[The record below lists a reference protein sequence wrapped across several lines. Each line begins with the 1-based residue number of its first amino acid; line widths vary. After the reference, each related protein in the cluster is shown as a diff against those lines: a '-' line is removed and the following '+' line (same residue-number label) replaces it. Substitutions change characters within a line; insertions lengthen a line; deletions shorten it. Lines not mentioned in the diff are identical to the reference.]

1 MRAIYEIS
9 LNTFKE
15 TLRNHVVYMVL
26 LFVVILILLSVSFGD
41 WSVFARIQVIE
52 DFGLATMSISGLLLA
67 VFLGVGMLGKEISSK
82 TVYHVITKP
91 IARYQFIIGKFAG
104 LLAVLALNYA
114 VMSLFF
120 AGTLLFLGGH
130 AGWML
135 ASAIICIGT
144 EMAVIISAAL
154 FFSTFTSSVL
164 AALFS
169 IAFYCAGHLNDLISI
184 GIASKS
190 WSLFPVVLKILYYL
204 LPNLEHFNIRNHVV
218 YHSALPTAG
227 YTPLAV
233 AYGGL
238 YVILFLVLSCIIF
251 RKKDL

>member
-1 MRAIYEIS
+1 MRAIYDIA

-15 TLRNHVVYMVL
+15 TIRNHAIYMVL
-26 LFVVILILLSVSFGD
+26 LFVIVLILLSVSFGD

-52 DFGLATMSISGLLLA
+52 DFGLSTMSISGLLLA
-67 VFLGVGMLGKEISSK
+67 VFIGVGMLGKEISSK

-91 IARYQFIIGKFAG
+91 ITRHQFIIGKFSG
-104 LLAVLALNYA
+104 LLAVLILNYA
-114 VMSLFF
+114 IMSFF
-120 AGTLLFLGGH
+120 FIGTLIVFDGH
-130 AGWML
+130 VGWMFL
-135 ASAIICIGT
+135 SAIICIGT

-154 FFSTFTSSVL
+154 FFSTFTSSML

-169 IAFYCAGHLNDLISI
+169 IAFYCAGHLNDLISVS
-184 GIASKS
+184 IAAQQ
-190 WSLFPVVLKILYYL
+190 WSFFPVILKGLYYL

-218 YHSALPTAG
+218 YQSGLPAS
-227 YTPLAV
+227 YAFLVV

-238 YVILFLVLSCIIF
+238 YVVLFLFLSCIIF

>member
-1 MRAIYEIS
+1 MRAMYEIS

-15 TLRNHVVYMVL
+15 TIRNHVVYMVL
-26 LFVVILILLSVSFGD
+26 LFVVVLIVLSVSFGD

-52 DFGLATMSISGLLLA
+52 DFGLATMSLSGLLLA
-67 VFLGVGMLGKEISSK
+67 VFIGVGMLAKEISSK

-91 IARYQFIIGKFAG
+91 VARHHFIIGKFAG
-104 LLAVLALNYA
+104 LLSVLVLNYA

-120 AGTLLFLGGH
+120 SGTLLIFGAH
-130 AGWML
+130 IGWTL
-135 ASAIICIGT
+135 LSAIVCIGA

-154 FFSTFTSSVL
+154 FFSTITSPML

-184 GIASKS
+184 NFVSQS
-190 WSLFPVVLKILYYL
+190 WSLFHVILKILYYL

-218 YHSALPTAG
+218 YHSVLPAG
-227 YTPLAV
+227 YTFLAL
-233 AYGGL
+233 AYAGL
-238 YVILFLVLSCIIF
+238 YVILFLTCSCIIF

>member
-1 MRAIYEIS
+1 MGVIYHIA
-9 LNTFKE
+9 LNSVKE
-15 TLRNHVVYMVL
+15 TIRNHVVYMVL
-26 LFVVILILLSVSFGD
+26 LFVILLIILSVSFGD

-67 VFLGVGMLGKEISSK
+67 VFIGVGMLGKEISSK
-82 TVYHVITKP
+82 TLYHVITKP
-91 IARYQFIIGKFAG
+91 ITRHQFIIGKFTG
-104 LLAVLALNYA
+104 LLAVLVLNYA

-120 AGTLLFLGGH
+120 IGTLLCFGGH
-130 AGWML
+130 VGWTL
-135 ASAIICIGT
+135 VSAIICIGT

-154 FFSTFTSSVL
+154 FFSTFTSSML

-169 IAFYCAGHLNDLISI
+169 IAFYCAGHLNDLISVH
-184 GIASKS
+184 IAAQH
-190 WSLFPVVLKILYYL
+190 WSLFPLIMKALYYL

-218 YHSALPTAG
+218 YQSGLPGG
-227 YTPLAV
+227 YTFLAM

-238 YVILFLVLSCIIF
+238 YVILFLFLSCLIF

>member
-1 MRAIYEIS
+1 VRAIYDIA

-26 LFVVILILLSVSFGD
+26 LFVILLILLSVSFGD

-52 DFGLATMSISGLLLA
+52 DFGLSTMSISGLLLA
-67 VFLGVGMLGKEISSK
+67 VFIGVGMLGREISTK
-82 TVYHVITKP
+82 TLYHVLTKP
-91 IARYQFIIGKFAG
+91 VTRNQFIIGKFAG
-104 LLAVLALNYA
+104 LLCVLILNYA
-114 VMSLFF
+114 IMSLFF
-120 AGTLLFLGGH
+120 IGTLLFFGGH
-130 AGWML
+130 VGWTFI
-135 ASAIICIGT
+135 AAIICIGA

-154 FFSTFTSSVL
+154 FFSTITSAMF

-169 IAFYCAGHLNDLISI
+169 IAFYCAGHLNDLISVS
-184 GIASKS
+184 IAARG
-190 WSLFPVVLKILYYL
+190 WSFFPVILKSLYYL

-218 YHSALPTAG
+218 YQSGLPPG
-227 YTPLAV
+227 YTIFVV

-238 YVILFLVLSCIIF
+238 YVVLFLFFSCLIF

>member
-1 MRAIYEIS
+1 MHAIFEIS

-15 TLRNHVVYMVL
+15 TVRNHVVYIVL
-26 LFVVILILLSVSFGD
+26 LFVVLLIALSVSFGD

-67 VFLGVGMLGKEISSK
+67 VFIGVGMLGKEISSK
-82 TVYHVITKP
+82 TVYHVVTKP
-91 IARYQFIIGKFAG
+91 IARHQFIIGKFAG
-104 LLAVLALNYA
+104 LFAVLILNYS

-120 AGTLLFLGGH
+120 LGTLLFLGGRVE
-130 AGWML
+130 WPL

-144 EMAVIISAAL
+144 EMTVIISAAL

-184 GIASKS
+184 DIASQS
-190 WSLFPVVLKILYYL
+190 GRLFPVVMKILYYC

-218 YHSALPTAG
+218 YMSGLPAQ
-227 YTPLAV
+227 YTFLAV
-233 AYGGL
+233 AYGGC
-238 YVILFLVLSCIIF
+238 YVLLFLILSCLIF